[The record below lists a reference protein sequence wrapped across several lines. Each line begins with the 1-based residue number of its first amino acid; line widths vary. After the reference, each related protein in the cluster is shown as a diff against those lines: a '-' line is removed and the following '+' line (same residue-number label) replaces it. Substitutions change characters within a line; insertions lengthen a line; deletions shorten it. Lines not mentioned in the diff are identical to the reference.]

1 MKQEFYFISLLAEGG
16 MSLYKKILVAVDGSS
31 CSNMAVKQAVEL
43 CKVFG
48 AEMHTIFVISE
59 IVVDNF
65 KRLGDKD
72 AKEVMEKLKGEGR
85 KYFRDAKALARDADV
100 KMVEI
105 LKAGFPAD
113 EIVTYAKK
121 AKINLIVMGTHGK
134 LGATRPLIGS
144 VATRVIH
151 LAPCPVMVVR

>member
-1 MKQEFYFISLLAEGG
+1 VEFFYFLVAEGG

-31 CSNMAVKQAVEL
+31 CSNKAVKQAVEL
-43 CKVFG
+43 CNVFG
-48 AEMHTIFVISE
+48 AELHTIFVISE

-65 KRLGDKD
+65 KSLGNKE

-85 KYFRDAKALARDADV
+85 KYFRDTKDLAKNSGV
-100 KMVEI
+100 KMVEVF
-105 LKAGFPAD
+105 KAGFPAD

-134 LGATRPLIGS
+134 RGATRPLIGS

>member
-85 KYFRDAKALARDADV
+85 KYFRDAKTLAKSADV

>member
-1 MKQEFYFISLLAEGG
+1 
-16 MSLYKKILVAVDGSS
+16 MSLYKRILVAVDGSS
-31 CSNMAVKQAVEL
+31 CSNKAVKLTVDMCGQ
-43 CKVFG
+43 FG

-65 KRLGDKD
+65 KRLGKLES
-72 AKEVMEKLKGEGR
+72 KEVIEKLKGEGR
-85 KYFRDAKALARDADV
+85 KYFRDAKEQAKEADV
-100 KMVEI
+100 KVVEV

-121 AKINLIVMGTHGK
+121 SKVDLIVMGTHGK
-134 LGATRPLIGS
+134 RGATRPLIGS
-144 VATRVIH
+144 VADRVIH